1 MLIKLTLSA
10 SVGKSTPS
18 RAATYS
24 SLTQNI
30 FLTGWGTDMKFTKT
44 QEATIKLTLAHV
56 EFLVRMG
63 LMNPKDA
70 AKIAEDFLVSIRADD
85 DDDDD
90 DDDDVTLTEDDYGVT
105 FHHGGEE

>member
-1 MLIKLTLSA
+1 
-10 SVGKSTPS
+10 
-18 RAATYS
+18 
-24 SLTQNI
+24 
-30 FLTGWGTDMKFTKT
+30 
-44 QEATIKLTLAHV
+44 
-56 EFLVRMG
+56 
-63 LMNPKDA
+63 MNPKDA